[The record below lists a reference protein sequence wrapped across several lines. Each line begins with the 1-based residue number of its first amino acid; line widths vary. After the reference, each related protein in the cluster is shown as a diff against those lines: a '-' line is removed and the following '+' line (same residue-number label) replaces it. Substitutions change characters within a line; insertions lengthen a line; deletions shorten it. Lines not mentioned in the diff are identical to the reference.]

1 MINYKDIITKN
12 NSKKCLICGEEKGDN
27 GITILK
33 NFICESCIV
42 EINTLTVNDKRYHEI
57 KDKLKGVLINYL

>member
-1 MINYKDIITKN
+1 MINYKDITKS
-12 NSKKCLICGEEKGDN
+12 NSKKCLMCGEENGES

-33 NFICESCIV
+33 NFICEDCIS
-42 EINTLTVNDKRYHEI
+42 EINKLKVNDKRYHEI